1 MKAFTFLFS
10 TLILILILSTKLTST
25 FNDRLIVFWLLFNI
39 FIGYIEAKMFL
50 NQNTMSKKKEEY
62 DKNPYFYEKN
72 YSLSELKTDFA
83 VDGFLEYVRHSG
95 DTRYIE
101 TNKGDFVTWL
111 EMLNAIISL
120 IFSSI
125 IIFGI
130 VTKKINILI
139 IAILVL
145 ILSSMQL
152 YGTVLYFLSYYTK
165 VNSDKVDKGI
175 KWVIHLFLFNLPWIV
190 VPLILIQYYSKIIV
204 NLINIKILMRIY

>member
-1 MKAFTFLFS
+1 MKAFTFLLS

-83 VDGFLEYVRHSG
+83 VDGFLEYVRQSG

-101 TNKGDFVTWL
+101 TYKGDFVTWL

-125 IIFGI
+125 IIYGI

-165 VNSDKVDKGI
+165 VNSDKVNKGI

-190 VPLILIQYYSKIIV
+190 VPLILIQYYSQIIV
-204 NLINIKILMRIY
+204 NGK

>member
-1 MKAFTFLFS
+1 MKAITFLLS
-10 TLILILILSTKLTST
+10 TVILILILSTKLAST

-83 VDGFLEYVRHSG
+83 VDGFLEYVRQSG

-101 TNKGDFVTWL
+101 TYKGDYVTWL
-111 EMLNAIISL
+111 EMLNAIIAL
-120 IFSSI
+120 IFSLI

-165 VNSDKVDKGI
+165 VNSENVDKNI

-190 VPLILIQYYSKIIV
+190 VPLILIQYYSQIIV
-204 NLINIKILMRIY
+204 NGK